1 MKIAIPIGALD
12 TKEALDKI
20 VRANRLADLL
30 ELRLDLLPDGR
41 PSELVRA
48 AAKPVIATYRSAR
61 QGGAGSDS
69 YETRRRFLTQGL
81 EAGAQMVDVE
91 FELPPRFREGFLT
104 NPGAGRTIL
113 SIHLLDN
120 TPSWTALRKLL
131 LDMAAVGTSVIKI
144 VSLARSLEDNLRV
157 LRLIPEARQKGL
169 EIIAFCLGPLGRIS
183 RIASPLLGGYLTFAA
198 LEEGEESAPGQIPA
212 REMRQILSLLSGEG

>member
-1 MKIAIPIGALD
+1 MRLD
-12 TKEALDKI
+12 VRPSVRRVEW
-20 VRANRLADLL
+20 VRA
-30 ELRLDLLPDGR
+30 
-41 PSELVRA
+41 S
-48 AAKPVIATYRSAR
+48 AKPVIATYRSAR
-61 QGGAGSDS
+61 QGGGGSDN
-69 YETRRRFLTQGL
+69 YEIGRRFLTQGL

-91 FELPPRFREGFLT
+91 FDLPPRFREGFLIHA
-104 NPGAGRTIL
+104 GAGRTIL

-169 EIIAFCLGPLGRIS
+169 AIIAFCLGPLGRIS
-183 RIASPLLGGYLTFAA
+183 RVASPLLGGYLTFAA